1 MSGSRLPKPGGMT
14 WQIARKEE
22 SRKASSF
29 LLPGLRRPVSK
40 TSRAFF
46 GDLSSDL
53 PSVPGPVAKPVARKF
68 ETSCGRVR
76 RAVARK
82 LRRNEIGVS
91 ALFARFSRYSGD
103 FAATSKSFV
112 SAFEASCEKV
122 AKPVARKLRESCRK
136 NAKEFED
143 FESVLPRY
151 SGRSFSRS
159 WPFFRPFFDDIPS
172 DLSTVLSSVLSA
184 DRKKSRKQLL
194 SSLI

>member
-46 GDLSSDL
+46 GDLSSDI

-82 LRRNEIGVS
+82 LRRDEIGIS
-91 ALFARFSRYSGD
+91 ALFARFPRYSGD
-103 FAATSKSFV
+103 LAAISRPLRNRSFPR
-112 SAFEASCEKV
+112 SR
-122 AKPVARKLRESCRK
+122 PVARKLRESCRK
-136 NAKEFED
+136 NAKEFRRLRE
-143 FESVLPRY
+143 
-151 SGRSFSRS
+151 RSSAIFRAI
-159 WPFFRPFFDDIPS
+159 FRPFLDS
-172 DLSTVLSSVLSA
+172 LSA
-184 DRKKSRKQLL
+184 VLRRYSERSFDRSWTIFRPTEKSRKN
-194 SSLI
+194 S

>member
-46 GDLSSDL
+46 DDIPGDL

-91 ALFARFSRYSGD
+91 AIFARFHRYSGD
-103 FAATSKSFV
+103 FAAISRPLRNRSFPR
-112 SAFEASCEKV
+112 SR
-122 AKPVARKLRESCRK
+122 PVARKLRSQLQESCEKVAEKMRRS
-136 NAKEFED
+136 FED

-151 SGRSFSRS
+151 SDRSFGRSSTIFRAI
-159 WPFFRPFFDDIPS
+159 FRPFLDD
-172 DLSTVLSSVLSA
+172 LSA
-184 DRKKSRKQLL
+184 DRKKSRK
-194 SSLI
+194 